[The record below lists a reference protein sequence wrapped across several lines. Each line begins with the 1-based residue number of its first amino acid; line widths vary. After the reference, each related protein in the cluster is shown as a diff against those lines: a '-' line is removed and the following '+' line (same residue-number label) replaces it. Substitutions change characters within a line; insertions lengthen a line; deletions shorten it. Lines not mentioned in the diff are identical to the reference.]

1 MNEIIVRYFF
11 CETDEYKCKDENGI
25 DKTSKYETLSS
36 LVQKCLKE
44 LENEL
49 GYAFKFYLQPAKG
62 LSRTS
67 ESSAYQLLKAA
78 FNNEIVIV
86 DGSLEQNKYK
96 GKNIQDFGSNYECLT
111 PAVMSMDNV
120 LILSRTQIPLN
131 FTPMRTNVKKLGVME
146 DKFNPANT
154 DKRGYQL
161 EYTNQQ
167 IIDWLKVEITNM
179 ANSGRLK
186 RNPELKL
193 DIANISNTEELLSK
207 QNEILCENIDFMKS
221 FNASSK
227 KKCFISYRGCY
238 YGRKKYNDKYD
249 IEKVKTEI
257 ENYHNGNAEITVLAE
272 GCLSNELMPEV
283 RRWAFVCYID
293 RIIRECD
300 EFWIFETKHKEKN
313 GEIKEVGYWDSWWC
327 MGEIL
332 TLLRLKNDILTNNKI
347 KVMIFDPDAEES
359 NKIREADISQW
370 HTITPEENKE
380 LARYYANSDFL
391 EAGYE
396 SVKKMRQMR
405 QWPRFLR
412 KLKFSI
418 MKKLVYSQY
427 ANAVGDENFMD
438 EYTFEDF
445 ENSIFS
451 HVYDKSFMENRILSC
466 GRCMNTNSSEAIV
479 CDDNFIWNFLN
490 INGEYTRKKNGIEQQ
505 ACSIIISQKE
515 FDYIVRDVKRV
526 NNNLIKAGG
535 AVMCNQNH
543 LSVIHRTSDYFYI
556 WWVPR
561 MGKRIGPNKSIIEIV
576 PLYSS
581 TAIG

>member
-1 MNEIIVRYFF
+1 MNEIIIRYFY
-11 CETDEYKCKDENGI
+11 CETKEGKI
-25 DKTSKYETLSS
+25 LSS
-36 LVQKCLKE
+36 MVSKCLKE

-49 GYAFKFYLQPAKG
+49 SYTFAFHLQLAKG

-67 ESSAYQLLKAA
+67 ESSAYLLLKAA

-86 DGSLEQNKYK
+86 DGSLEQNEYTEE
-96 GKNIQDFGSNYECLT
+96 NIHDFGSNYECLT

-146 DKFNPANT
+146 DKFNPANSG
-154 DKRGYQL
+154 KRGYQL

-207 QNEILCENIDFMKS
+207 QNEILGENIDFMKF
-221 FNASSK
+221 FNASSE

-238 YGRKKYNDKYD
+238 YNRKKYNGKYD
-249 IEKVKTEI
+249 IEEVKKEI
-257 ENYHNGNAEITVLAE
+257 ENYHNGNAEITVLSE

-327 MGEIL
+327 LGEIL
-332 TLLRLKNDILTNNKI
+332 TLLRLKNDILQSGKI

-396 SVKKMRQMR
+396 AVKKMRQMR
-405 QWPRFLR
+405 KWPRFLR

-418 MKKLVYSQY
+418 MKRLIYSQY
-427 ANAVGDENFMD
+427 ANAVGDDNFMD

-466 GRCMNTNSSEAIV
+466 GRCIKTGASEAVV
-479 CDDNFIWNFLN
+479 CDEKFIWKFLN
-490 INGEYTRKKNGIEQQ
+490 INGEYTGKSLDMGSQVG
-505 ACSIIISQKE
+505 SIIITPKE
-515 FDYIVRDVKRV
+515 FNYIVKDEKRLK
-526 NNNLIKAGG
+526 NNLVKAGG
-535 AVMCNQNH
+535 AVKCNKNH
-543 LSVIHRTSDYFYI
+543 LSVIHSTNDCFYV
-556 WWVPR
+556 WWTPR
-561 MGKRIGPNKSIIEIV
+561 MGKRTGPNNSIIEIV
-576 PLYSS
+576 PIYSS
-581 TAIG
+581 TEIY

>member
-1 MNEIIVRYFF
+1 MNEIIIRYFY
-11 CETDEYKCKDENGI
+11 CETKEGKI
-25 DKTSKYETLSS
+25 LSS
-36 LVQKCLKE
+36 MVSKCLKD
-44 LENEL
+44 LEGDLANT
-49 GYAFKFYLQPAKG
+49 FTIHSQPAKG

-86 DGSLEQNKYK
+86 DGSLEQNEYPDE
-96 GKNIQDFGSNYECLT
+96 NIHNFGSNYECLT
-111 PAVMSMDNV
+111 PAVMSMDNI

-146 DKFNPANT
+146 DKFNPANSG
-154 DKRGYQL
+154 KRGYQL

-207 QNEILCENIDFMKS
+207 QNEILGENIDFMKF

-238 YGRKKYNDKYD
+238 YNRKKYNGKYD
-249 IEKVKTEI
+249 IEEVKKEI
-257 ENYHNGNAEITVLAE
+257 ENYHNGNAEIIVLAE

-327 MGEIL
+327 LGEIL
-332 TLLRLKNDILTNNKI
+332 TLLRLKNDILQSGKI

-405 QWPRFLR
+405 KWPRFLR
-412 KLKFSI
+412 KLKFSV

-427 ANAVGDENFMD
+427 ANAIGDDNFMD
-438 EYTFEDF
+438 EYVFEDF
-445 ENSIFS
+445 ESSIFS

-466 GRCMNTNSSEAIV
+466 GRCIITGASEAVV
-479 CDDNFIWNFLN
+479 CDEKFIWKFLN
-490 INGEYTRKKNGIEQQ
+490 INGEYTGESMDMGSQVG
-505 ACSIIISQKE
+505 SIIITPKE
-515 FDYIVRDVKRV
+515 FNYIVRDEKRLR
-526 NNNLIKAGG
+526 NNLVKAGG
-535 AVMCNQNH
+535 AVRCNKNH
-543 LSVIHRTSDYFYI
+543 LSVIHRTKDCFYI
-556 WWVPR
+556 WWTPR
-561 MGKRIGPNKSIIEIV
+561 MGKRTGPNNSVIEIV
-576 PLYSS
+576 PVYSS
-581 TAIG
+581 TEIY

>member
-1 MNEIIVRYFF
+1 MNEIIIRYFY
-11 CETDEYKCKDENGI
+11 CETKEGEI
-25 DKTSKYETLSS
+25 LSS
-36 LVQKCLKE
+36 MVSKCLKD
-44 LENEL
+44 LEGDLANT
-49 GYAFKFYLQPAKG
+49 FTIHSQPAKG

-86 DGSLEQNKYK
+86 DGSLEQNEYTDE
-96 GKNIQDFGSNYECLT
+96 NIHNFGSNYECLT
-111 PAVMSMDNV
+111 PAVMSMDNI

-146 DKFNPANT
+146 DKFNPANSG
-154 DKRGYQL
+154 KRGYQL

-207 QNEILCENIDFMKS
+207 QNEILGENIDFMKF

-238 YGRKKYNDKYD
+238 YNRKKYNGKYD
-249 IEKVKTEI
+249 IEEVKKQI

-300 EFWIFETKHKEKN
+300 EFWIFETKHKEKD

-327 MGEIL
+327 LGEIL
-332 TLLRLKNDILTNNKI
+332 TLLRLKNDILQSGKI

-405 QWPRFLR
+405 KWPRFLR
-412 KLKFSI
+412 KLKFSV

-427 ANAVGDENFMD
+427 ANAIGDDNFMD
-438 EYTFEDF
+438 EYVFEDF
-445 ENSIFS
+445 ESSIFS

-466 GRCMNTNSSEAIV
+466 GRCIMTGASESVV
-479 CDDNFIWNFLN
+479 CGEKFIWKFLN
-490 INGEYTRKKNGIEQQ
+490 INGEYTGESMDMGSQ
-505 ACSIIISQKE
+505 AGSIIITPKE
-515 FDYIVRDVKRV
+515 FNYIIRDEKRLK
-526 NNNLIKAGG
+526 NNLIKAGG
-535 AVMCNQNH
+535 AVRCNKNH
-543 LSVIHRTSDYFYI
+543 LSVIHRTKDCFYI
-556 WWVPR
+556 WWTPR
-561 MGKRIGPNKSIIEIV
+561 MGKRTGPNNSVIEIV
-576 PLYSS
+576 PVYSS
-581 TAIG
+581 TEIY

>member
-1 MNEIIVRYFF
+1 MNEIIIRYFY
-11 CETDEYKCKDENGI
+11 CETKEGEI
-25 DKTSKYETLSS
+25 LSS
-36 LVQKCLKE
+36 MVSKCLKD
-44 LENEL
+44 LEGDLANT
-49 GYAFKFYLQPAKG
+49 FTIHSQPAKG

-86 DGSLEQNKYK
+86 DGSLEQNEYTDE
-96 GKNIQDFGSNYECLT
+96 NIHNFGSNYECLT
-111 PAVMSMDNV
+111 PAVMSMDNI

-146 DKFNPANT
+146 DKFNPANSG
-154 DKRGYQL
+154 KKGYQL

-167 IIDWLKVEITNM
+167 IVDWLKVEITNM

-207 QNEILCENIDFMKS
+207 QNEILGENIDFMKF

-238 YGRKKYNDKYD
+238 YNRKKYNGKYD
-249 IEKVKTEI
+249 IEEVKKEI

-327 MGEIL
+327 LGEIL
-332 TLLRLKNDILTNNKI
+332 TLLRLKNDILQSGKI
-347 KVMIFDPDAEES
+347 KVMIFDPDADEFS
-359 NKIREADISQW
+359 KIREADISQW

-405 QWPRFLR
+405 KWPRFLR

-418 MKKLVYSQY
+418 MKRLVYSQY
-427 ANAVGDENFMD
+427 ANAIGDDNFMD

-466 GRCMNTNSSEAIV
+466 GRCIKTGASEAVV
-479 CDDNFIWNFLN
+479 CDEKFIWKFLN
-490 INGEYTRKKNGIEQQ
+490 INGKYTGKSMDMRSQVG
-505 ACSIIISQKE
+505 SIIISPKE
-515 FDYIVRDVKRV
+515 FNYIVKDEKKLK
-526 NNNLIKAGG
+526 NNLVKAGG
-535 AVMCNQNH
+535 AVKCNKNH
-543 LSVIHRTSDYFYI
+543 LSVIHSTNDCFYV
-556 WWVPR
+556 WWTPR
-561 MGKRIGPNKSIIEIV
+561 MGKRTGPNNSIIEIV
-576 PLYSS
+576 PIYSS
-581 TAIG
+581 TEIY

>member
-1 MNEIIVRYFF
+1 MNEIIIRYFY
-11 CETDEYKCKDENGI
+11 CETKEGKI
-25 DKTSKYETLSS
+25 LSS
-36 LVQKCLKE
+36 MVSKCLKE

-49 GYAFKFYLQPAKG
+49 SYTFAFHSQPAKG

-67 ESSAYQLLKAA
+67 ESSAYQLLKVA

-86 DGSLEQNKYK
+86 DGSLEQNEYTDE
-96 GKNIQDFGSNYECLT
+96 NIHNFGSNYECLT
-111 PAVMSMDNV
+111 PAVMSMDNI

-146 DKFNPANT
+146 DKFNPANSG
-154 DKRGYQL
+154 KRGYQL

-186 RNPELKL
+186 RNIELKL

-207 QNEILCENIDFMKS
+207 QNEILGENIDFMKF

-238 YGRKKYNDKYD
+238 YNRKKYNGKYD
-249 IEKVKTEI
+249 IEEVKKEI

-300 EFWIFETKHKEKN
+300 EFWIFETKHKEKD

-327 MGEIL
+327 LGEIL
-332 TLLRLKNDILTNNKI
+332 TLLRLKNDILQSGKI

-370 HTITPEENKE
+370 HTITPKENKE

-405 QWPRFLR
+405 KWPRFLR
-412 KLKFSI
+412 KLKFSV

-427 ANAVGDENFMD
+427 ANAIGDDNFMD

-466 GRCMNTNSSEAIV
+466 GRCIITGASEAVV
-479 CDDNFIWNFLN
+479 CDEKFIWKFLN
-490 INGEYTRKKNGIEQQ
+490 INGEYTGESMDMGSQVG
-505 ACSIIISQKE
+505 SIIITPKE
-515 FDYIVRDVKRV
+515 FNYIVRDEKRLK
-526 NNNLIKAGG
+526 NNLVKAGG
-535 AVMCNQNH
+535 AVKCNKNH
-543 LSVIHRTSDYFYI
+543 LSVIHSTNDCFYV
-556 WWVPR
+556 WWTPR
-561 MGKRIGPNKSIIEIV
+561 MGKRTGPNNSIIEIV
-576 PLYSS
+576 PIYSS
-581 TAIG
+581 TEIY

>member
-1 MNEIIVRYFF
+1 MNEIIIRYFY
-11 CETDEYKCKDENGI
+11 CETKEGEI
-25 DKTSKYETLSS
+25 LSS
-36 LVQKCLKE
+36 MVSKCLKD
-44 LENEL
+44 LEGDLANIFTI
-49 GYAFKFYLQPAKG
+49 YSQPAKG

-86 DGSLEQNKYK
+86 DGSLEQNEYTDE
-96 GKNIQDFGSNYECLT
+96 NIHNFGSNYECLT
-111 PAVMSMDNV
+111 PAVMSMDNI

-146 DKFNPANT
+146 DKFNPANSG
-154 DKRGYQL
+154 KRGYQL

-179 ANSGRLK
+179 ANSDRLK

-193 DIANISNTEELLSK
+193 DVANISNAEELLSK
-207 QNEILCENIDFMKS
+207 QNEILSENIDFMKF

-238 YGRKKYNDKYD
+238 YNRKKYNGKYD
-249 IEKVKTEI
+249 IEEVKKEI

-293 RIIRECD
+293 RIIRECE

-327 MGEIL
+327 LGEIL
-332 TLLRLKNDILTNNKI
+332 TLLRLKNDILQSGKI

-405 QWPRFLR
+405 KWPRFLR
-412 KLKFSI
+412 KLEFSI
-418 MKKLVYSQY
+418 MKRLVYSQY
-427 ANAVGDENFMD
+427 ANAVGDHNFMD

-466 GRCMNTNSSEAIV
+466 GRCIKTGASEAVV
-479 CDDNFIWNFLN
+479 CDEKFIWKFLN
-490 INGEYTRKKNGIEQQ
+490 INGKYTGKSMDMGSQVG
-505 ACSIIISQKE
+505 SIIITPKE
-515 FDYIVRDVKRV
+515 FNYIVKDEKKLK
-526 NNNLIKAGG
+526 NNLVKVGG
-535 AVMCNQNH
+535 AVRCNKNH
-543 LSVIHRTSDYFYI
+543 LSVIHRTKDCFYI
-556 WWVPR
+556 WWTPR
-561 MGKRIGPNKSIIEIV
+561 MAKRTGPNNSVIEIV
-576 PLYSS
+576 PVYSS
-581 TAIG
+581 TEVY

>member
-1 MNEIIVRYFF
+1 MNEIIIRYFY
-11 CETDEYKCKDENGI
+11 CETKEGEI
-25 DKTSKYETLSS
+25 LSS
-36 LVQKCLKE
+36 MVSKCLKD
-44 LENEL
+44 LEGDLANT
-49 GYAFKFYLQPAKG
+49 FTIHSQPAKG
-62 LSRTS
+62 LSNTY

-86 DGSLEQNKYK
+86 DGSLEQNEYPDE
-96 GKNIQDFGSNYECLT
+96 NIHNFGSNYECLT
-111 PAVMSMDNV
+111 PAVMSMDNI

-146 DKFNPANT
+146 DKFNPANSG
-154 DKRGYQL
+154 KRGYQL

-167 IIDWLKVEITNM
+167 IVDWLKVEITNM

-207 QNEILCENIDFMKS
+207 QNEILGENIDFMKF

-238 YGRKKYNDKYD
+238 YSRKKYNGKYD
-249 IEKVKTEI
+249 IEEVKKEI

-327 MGEIL
+327 LGEIL
-332 TLLRLKNDILTNNKI
+332 TLLRLKNDILQSGKI

-405 QWPRFLR
+405 KWPRFLR
-412 KLKFSI
+412 KLKFSV

-427 ANAVGDENFMD
+427 ANAIGDDNFMD
-438 EYTFEDF
+438 EYVFEDF

-466 GRCMNTNSSEAIV
+466 GRCIKTGASEAVV
-479 CDDNFIWNFLN
+479 CDEKFIWKFLN
-490 INGEYTRKKNGIEQQ
+490 INGEYTGKSMDMESQVG
-505 ACSIIISQKE
+505 SIIITPKE
-515 FDYIVRDVKRV
+515 FNYIVRDEKRLK
-526 NNNLIKAGG
+526 NNLVKAGG
-535 AVMCNQNH
+535 AVRCNKNH
-543 LSVIHRTSDYFYI
+543 LSVIHCTKDCFYI
-556 WWVPR
+556 WWTPR
-561 MGKRIGPNKSIIEIV
+561 MGKRTGPNNSVIEIV
-576 PLYSS
+576 PVYSS
-581 TAIG
+581 TEIY

>member
-1 MNEIIVRYFF
+1 MNEIIIRYFY
-11 CETDEYKCKDENGI
+11 CETEEGEI
-25 DKTSKYETLSS
+25 LSS
-36 LVQKCLKE
+36 MVSNCLKD
-44 LENEL
+44 LEGDLANTFTIL
-49 GYAFKFYLQPAKG
+49 SQPAKG

-86 DGSLEQNKYK
+86 DGSLEQNEYTAE
-96 GKNIQDFGSNYECLT
+96 NIHNLGSNYECLT
-111 PAVMSMDNV
+111 PAVMSMDNI

-146 DKFNPANT
+146 DKFNPANSG
-154 DKRGYQL
+154 KRGYQL

-167 IIDWLKVEITNM
+167 IVDWLKIEITNM
-179 ANSGRLK
+179 ANSGRLI
-186 RNPELKL
+186 RDPELKL

-207 QNEILCENIDFMKS
+207 QKEILVENIDFMKF

-238 YGRKKYNDKYD
+238 YNRKKYNGKYD
-249 IEKVKTEI
+249 IDEVKKEI

-327 MGEIL
+327 LGEIL
-332 TLLRLKNDILTNNKI
+332 TLLRLKNDILQSGKI

-405 QWPRFLR
+405 KWPRFLR

-418 MKKLVYSQY
+418 MKRLVYSQY
-427 ANAVGDENFMD
+427 ANAVGDDNFMD

-466 GRCMNTNSSEAIV
+466 GRCIKTGASEAVV
-479 CDDNFIWNFLN
+479 CDEKFIWKFLN
-490 INGEYTRKKNGIEQQ
+490 INGEYTGRRMDMGSQVG
-505 ACSIIISQKE
+505 SIIITSKE
-515 FDYIVRDVKRV
+515 FNYIVRDEKRLNHNLVK
-526 NNNLIKAGG
+526 AEG
-535 AVMCNQNH
+535 AVRCNKNH
-543 LSVIHRTSDYFYI
+543 LSVIHRTKDFFYI
-556 WWVPR
+556 WWTPR
-561 MGKRIGPNKSIIEIV
+561 MGKRTGPNNSVIEIV
-576 PLYSS
+576 PVYSS
-581 TAIG
+581 TEIY

>member
-1 MNEIIVRYFF
+1 MNEIIIRYFY
-11 CETDEYKCKDENGI
+11 CETKEGEI
-25 DKTSKYETLSS
+25 LSS
-36 LVQKCLKE
+36 MVSKCLKD
-44 LENEL
+44 LEGDLANT
-49 GYAFKFYLQPAKG
+49 FTIHSQPAKG
-62 LSRTS
+62 LSNTY

-86 DGSLEQNKYK
+86 DGSLEQNEYTDE
-96 GKNIQDFGSNYECLT
+96 NIHNFGSNYECLT
-111 PAVMSMDNV
+111 PAAMSMDNI

-146 DKFNPANT
+146 DKFNPANSG
-154 DKRGYQL
+154 KRGYQL

-167 IIDWLKVEITNM
+167 IVDWLKVEITNM

-207 QNEILCENIDFMKS
+207 QNEILGENIDFMKF

-238 YGRKKYNDKYD
+238 YGRKKYNGKYD
-249 IEKVKTEI
+249 IEEVKKEI

-327 MGEIL
+327 LGEIL
-332 TLLRLKNDILTNNKI
+332 TLLRLKNDILQSGKI

-405 QWPRFLR
+405 KWPRFLR
-412 KLKFSI
+412 KLKFSV

-427 ANAVGDENFMD
+427 ANAIGDDNFMD
-438 EYTFEDF
+438 EYVFEDF

-466 GRCMNTNSSEAIV
+466 GRCIKTGASEAVV
-479 CDDNFIWNFLN
+479 CDEKFIWKFLN
-490 INGEYTRKKNGIEQQ
+490 INGEYTGKSMDMESQVG
-505 ACSIIISQKE
+505 SIIITPKE
-515 FDYIVRDVKRV
+515 FNYIVRDEKRLK
-526 NNNLIKAGG
+526 NNLVKAGG
-535 AVMCNQNH
+535 AVRCNKNH
-543 LSVIHRTSDYFYI
+543 LSVIHRTKDCFYI
-556 WWVPR
+556 WWTPR
-561 MGKRIGPNKSIIEIV
+561 MGKRTGPNNSVIEIV
-576 PLYSS
+576 PVYSS
-581 TAIG
+581 TEIY

>member
-1 MNEIIVRYFF
+1 MNEIIIRYFY
-11 CETDEYKCKDENGI
+11 CETKEGEI
-25 DKTSKYETLSS
+25 LSS
-36 LVQKCLKE
+36 MVSKCLKD
-44 LENEL
+44 LEGDLANTFTI
-49 GYAFKFYLQPAKG
+49 YSQPAKG

-86 DGSLEQNKYK
+86 DGSLEQNEYTDE
-96 GKNIQDFGSNYECLT
+96 NIHNFGSNYECLT
-111 PAVMSMDNV
+111 PAVMSMDNI

-146 DKFNPANT
+146 DKFNPANSG
-154 DKRGYQL
+154 KRGYQL

-167 IIDWLKVEITNM
+167 IVDWLKVEITNM
-179 ANSGRLK
+179 TNSGRLK

-207 QNEILCENIDFMKS
+207 QNEILGENIDFMKF

-238 YGRKKYNDKYD
+238 YSRKKYNGKYD
-249 IEKVKTEI
+249 IEEVKKEI

-300 EFWIFETKHKEKN
+300 EFWIFETKHQEKD

-327 MGEIL
+327 LGEIL
-332 TLLRLKNDILTNNKI
+332 TLLRLKNDILQSGKI
-347 KVMIFDPDAEES
+347 KVMIFDPDADEFS
-359 NKIREADISQW
+359 KIREADISQW
-370 HTITPEENKE
+370 HTITPEENEE

-396 SVKKMRQMR
+396 SLKKMRQMR
-405 QWPRFLR
+405 KWPRFLR

-418 MKKLVYSQY
+418 MKRLVYSQY
-427 ANAVGDENFMD
+427 ANAVGDDNFMD

-466 GRCMNTNSSEAIV
+466 ERCIKTGASEAVV
-479 CDDNFIWNFLN
+479 CDEKFIWKFLN
-490 INGEYTRKKNGIEQQ
+490 INGEYTGKSMDMGSQVG
-505 ACSIIISQKE
+505 SIIITPKE
-515 FDYIVRDVKRV
+515 FDYIVRDEKKV
-526 NNNLIKAGG
+526 NDNLTKAGG
-535 AVMCNQNH
+535 TIRCNKNH
-543 LSVIHRTSDYFYI
+543 LSVIHRTKDFFYI
-556 WWVPR
+556 WWTPR
-561 MGKRIGPNKSIIEIV
+561 MGKRTGPNNSVIEFV
-576 PLYSS
+576 PIYSS
-581 TAIG
+581 TEIY

>member
-1 MNEIIVRYFF
+1 MNEIIIRYFY
-11 CETDEYKCKDENGI
+11 CETKEGEI
-25 DKTSKYETLSS
+25 LSS
-36 LVQKCLKE
+36 MVSKCLKD
-44 LENEL
+44 LEGDLANTFTI
-49 GYAFKFYLQPAKG
+49 YSQPAKG

-86 DGSLEQNKYK
+86 DGSLEQNEYTDE
-96 GKNIQDFGSNYECLT
+96 NIHNFGSNYECLT
-111 PAVMSMDNV
+111 PAVMSMDNI

-146 DKFNPANT
+146 DKFNPANSG
-154 DKRGYQL
+154 KRGYQL

-167 IIDWLKVEITNM
+167 IVDWLKVEITNM

-207 QNEILCENIDFMKS
+207 QNEILGENIDFMKF

-238 YGRKKYNDKYD
+238 YGRKKYNGKYD
-249 IEKVKTEI
+249 IEEVKKEI

-300 EFWIFETKHKEKN
+300 EFWIFETKHQEKD

-327 MGEIL
+327 LGEIL
-332 TLLRLKNDILTNNKI
+332 TLLRLKNDILQSGKI
-347 KVMIFDPDAEES
+347 KVMIFDPDADEFS
-359 NKIREADISQW
+359 KIREADISQW

-405 QWPRFLR
+405 KWPRFLR

-418 MKKLVYSQY
+418 MKRLVYSQY
-427 ANAVGDENFMD
+427 ANAVGDDNFMD

-466 GRCMNTNSSEAIV
+466 GRCIKTGASEAVV
-479 CDDNFIWNFLN
+479 CDEKFIWKFLN
-490 INGEYTRKKNGIEQQ
+490 INGKYTGKSMDMGAQVG
-505 ACSIIISQKE
+505 SIIITPKE
-515 FDYIVRDVKRV
+515 FNYIVKDEKRL
-526 NNNLIKAGG
+526 NNNLVKAGG
-535 AVMCNQNH
+535 AVKCNKNH
-543 LSVIHRTSDYFYI
+543 LSVIHSTTDCFYV
-556 WWVPR
+556 WWTPR
-561 MGKRIGPNKSIIEIV
+561 MGKRTGPNNSIIEIV
-576 PLYSS
+576 PIYSS
-581 TAIG
+581 TEIY

>member
-1 MNEIIVRYFF
+1 MNEIIIRYFY
-11 CETDEYKCKDENGI
+11 CETKEGEI
-25 DKTSKYETLSS
+25 LSS
-36 LVQKCLKE
+36 MVSKCLKD
-44 LENEL
+44 LEGDLVNTFTI
-49 GYAFKFYLQPAKG
+49 YSQPAKG
-62 LSRTS
+62 LSNTY

-86 DGSLEQNKYK
+86 DGSLEQNEYPDE
-96 GKNIQDFGSNYECLT
+96 NIHNFGSNYECLT
-111 PAVMSMDNV
+111 PAVMSMDNI

-131 FTPMRTNVKKLGVME
+131 FTPMRTNVKKLGVMG
-146 DKFNPANT
+146 DKFNPANSG
-154 DKRGYQL
+154 KRGYQL

-193 DIANISNTEELLSK
+193 DVANISNTEELLSK
-207 QNEILCENIDFMKS
+207 QNEILGENIDFMKC

-238 YGRKKYNDKYD
+238 YNRKKYNGKYD
-249 IEKVKTEI
+249 IEEVKKEI

-327 MGEIL
+327 LGEIL
-332 TLLRLKNDILTNNKI
+332 TLLRLKNDILQSGKI

-412 KLKFSI
+412 KLKFSV

-427 ANAVGDENFMD
+427 ANAIGDDNFMD
-438 EYTFEDF
+438 EYVFEDF
-445 ENSIFS
+445 ESSIFS

-466 GRCMNTNSSEAIV
+466 GRCIMTGASEAVV
-479 CDDNFIWNFLN
+479 CDEKFIWKFLN
-490 INGEYTRKKNGIEQQ
+490 INGEYTGKSMDMESQVG
-505 ACSIIISQKE
+505 SIIITPKE
-515 FDYIVRDVKRV
+515 FNYIVRDEKRLK
-526 NNNLIKAGG
+526 NNLVKAGG
-535 AVMCNQNH
+535 AVRCNKNH
-543 LSVIHRTSDYFYI
+543 LSVIHRTKDCFYI
-556 WWVPR
+556 WWTPR
-561 MGKRIGPNKSIIEIV
+561 MGKRTGPNNSVIEIV
-576 PLYSS
+576 PVYSS
-581 TAIG
+581 TEIY

>member
-1 MNEIIVRYFF
+1 MNEIIIRYFY
-11 CETDEYKCKDENGI
+11 CETEEGEI
-25 DKTSKYETLSS
+25 LSS
-36 LVQKCLKE
+36 MVSKCLKD
-44 LENEL
+44 LEGDLANTFTIL
-49 GYAFKFYLQPAKG
+49 SQPAKG

-86 DGSLEQNKYK
+86 DGSLEQNEYTAE
-96 GKNIQDFGSNYECLT
+96 NIHNFGSNYECLT
-111 PAVMSMDNV
+111 PAVMSMDNI

-146 DKFNPANT
+146 DKFNPANSG
-154 DKRGYQL
+154 KRGYRL

-167 IIDWLKVEITNM
+167 IVDWLKVEITNM
-179 ANSGRLK
+179 SNSGRLK

-207 QNEILCENIDFMKS
+207 QNEILGENIDFMKF

-238 YGRKKYNDKYD
+238 YNRKKYNGKYD
-249 IEKVKTEI
+249 IEEVKKEI

-327 MGEIL
+327 LGEIL
-332 TLLRLKNDILTNNKI
+332 TLLRLKNDILQSGKI
-347 KVMIFDPDAEES
+347 KVMIFDPDADKF
-359 NKIREADISQW
+359 NKIREVDISKW

-405 QWPRFLR
+405 KWPRFLR

-427 ANAVGDENFMD
+427 ANAAGDDNFMD

-466 GRCMNTNSSEAIV
+466 GRCVNTENSEAIV
-479 CDDNFIWNFLN
+479 CDENFIWNFLN
-490 INGEYTRKKNGIEQQ
+490 INGEYTGNKSGIDQQ
-505 ACSIIISQKE
+505 TGSIIITPKE
-515 FDYIVRDVKRV
+515 FKYIVSDVKRV
-526 NNNLIKAGG
+526 NDNVVKAGG
-535 AVMCNQNH
+535 AVKCNKNH
-543 LSVIHRTSDYFYI
+543 LSVIHNTNDCFYI
-556 WWVPR
+556 WWTPR
-561 MGKRIGPNKSIIEIV
+561 MGKRTGSNNYIIEIV
-576 PLYSS
+576 PIYSS
-581 TAIG
+581 TEIY

>member
-1 MNEIIVRYFF
+1 MNEIIIRYFY
-11 CETDEYKCKDENGI
+11 CETKEGEI
-25 DKTSKYETLSS
+25 LSS
-36 LVQKCLKE
+36 MVSKCLKD
-44 LENEL
+44 LEGDLANTFTIL
-49 GYAFKFYLQPAKG
+49 SQPAKG

-86 DGSLEQNKYK
+86 DGSLEQSEYTAE
-96 GKNIQDFGSNYECLT
+96 NIHNFGSNYECLT
-111 PAVMSMDNV
+111 PAAMSMDNI

-146 DKFNPANT
+146 DKFNPANSG
-154 DKRGYQL
+154 KRGYQL

-167 IIDWLKVEITNM
+167 IVDWLKVEITNM
-179 ANSGRLK
+179 TNSGRLK

-207 QNEILCENIDFMKS
+207 QNEILGENIDFMKF

-238 YGRKKYNDKYD
+238 YGRKKYNGKYD
-249 IEKVKTEI
+249 IKEVKKEI

-327 MGEIL
+327 LGEIL
-332 TLLRLKNDILTNNKI
+332 TLLRLKNDILKSGKI
-347 KVMIFDPDAEES
+347 KVMIFDPDADEF
-359 NKIREADISQW
+359 NKIREVDISQW

-405 QWPRFLR
+405 KWPRFLR

-427 ANAVGDENFMD
+427 ANAVGDDNFMD

-466 GRCMNTNSSEAIV
+466 GRCIKTGASEAVV
-479 CDDNFIWNFLN
+479 CDEKFIWKFLN
-490 INGEYTRKKNGIEQQ
+490 INGEYTGKSMDMGSQVG
-505 ACSIIISQKE
+505 SIIITPKE
-515 FDYIVRDVKRV
+515 FNYIVKDEKRLK
-526 NNNLIKAGG
+526 NNLVKAGG
-535 AVMCNQNH
+535 AVKCNKNH
-543 LSVIHRTSDYFYI
+543 LSVIHSTNDCFYV
-556 WWVPR
+556 WWTPR
-561 MGKRIGPNKSIIEIV
+561 MGKRTGSNNSIIEIV
-576 PLYSS
+576 PIYSS
-581 TAIG
+581 TEIY

>member
-1 MNEIIVRYFF
+1 MNEIIIRYFY
-11 CETDEYKCKDENGI
+11 CETKEGKI
-25 DKTSKYETLSS
+25 LSS
-36 LVQKCLKE
+36 MVSKCLKE

-49 GYAFKFYLQPAKG
+49 SYTFAFHLQPAKG

-86 DGSLEQNKYK
+86 DGSLEQDEYPDE
-96 GKNIQDFGSNYECLT
+96 NIHNFGSNYECLT
-111 PAVMSMDNV
+111 PAVMSMDSI

-146 DKFNPANT
+146 DKFNPANSG
-154 DKRGYQL
+154 KRGYQL

-193 DIANISNTEELLSK
+193 DVANISNTEELLSK
-207 QNEILCENIDFMKS
+207 QNEILGENIDFMKF

-238 YGRKKYNDKYD
+238 YNRKKYNGKYD
-249 IEKVKTEI
+249 IEEVKKEI

-327 MGEIL
+327 LGEIL
-332 TLLRLKNDILTNNKI
+332 TLLRLKNDILQSGKI

-405 QWPRFLR
+405 KWPRFLR
-412 KLKFSI
+412 KLKFSV

-427 ANAVGDENFMD
+427 ANAIGDDNFMD
-438 EYTFEDF
+438 EYVFEDF
-445 ENSIFS
+445 ESSIFS

-466 GRCMNTNSSEAIV
+466 GRCIMTGASESVV
-479 CDDNFIWNFLN
+479 CDEKFIWKFLN
-490 INGEYTRKKNGIEQQ
+490 INGEYTGKSIDMGSQVG
-505 ACSIIISQKE
+505 SIIITPKE
-515 FDYIVRDVKRV
+515 FNYIVRDEKRLK
-526 NNNLIKAGG
+526 NNLVKAGG
-535 AVMCNQNH
+535 AVRCNKNH
-543 LSVIHRTSDYFYI
+543 LSVIHRTKDCFYI
-556 WWVPR
+556 WWTPR
-561 MGKRIGPNKSIIEIV
+561 MGKRTGPNNSVIEIV
-576 PLYSS
+576 PVYSS
-581 TAIG
+581 TEIY

>member
-1 MNEIIVRYFF
+1 MNEIIIRYFY
-11 CETDEYKCKDENGI
+11 CETEEGEI
-25 DKTSKYETLSS
+25 LSS
-36 LVQKCLKE
+36 MVSKCLKD
-44 LENEL
+44 LEGDLANTFTIL
-49 GYAFKFYLQPAKG
+49 SQPAKG

-86 DGSLEQNKYK
+86 DGSLEQNEYTAE
-96 GKNIQDFGSNYECLT
+96 NIHNFGSNYECLT
-111 PAVMSMDNV
+111 PAVMSMDNI

-146 DKFNPANT
+146 DKFNPANSG
-154 DKRGYQL
+154 KRGYQL

-167 IIDWLKVEITNM
+167 IVDWLKVEITNM
-179 ANSGRLK
+179 SNSGRLK

-207 QNEILCENIDFMKS
+207 QNEILGENIDFMKF

-238 YGRKKYNDKYD
+238 YNRKKYNGKYD
-249 IEKVKTEI
+249 IEEVKKEI

-327 MGEIL
+327 LGEIL
-332 TLLRLKNDILTNNKI
+332 TLLRLKNDILQSGKI
-347 KVMIFDPDAEES
+347 KVMIFDPDADEFS
-359 NKIREADISQW
+359 QIREADISQW

-405 QWPRFLR
+405 KWPRFLR

-427 ANAVGDENFMD
+427 ANAAGDDNFMD

-466 GRCMNTNSSEAIV
+466 GRCVNTENSEAIV
-479 CDDNFIWNFLN
+479 CDENFIWNFLN
-490 INGEYTRKKNGIEQQ
+490 INGEYTGNKSGIDQQ
-505 ACSIIISQKE
+505 TGSIIITPKE
-515 FDYIVRDVKRV
+515 FKYIVSDVKRV
-526 NNNLIKAGG
+526 NDNVVKAGG
-535 AVMCNQNH
+535 AVKCNKNH
-543 LSVIHRTSDYFYI
+543 LSVIHNTNDRFYI
-556 WWVPR
+556 WWTPR
-561 MGKRIGPNKSIIEIV
+561 MGKRTGPNNSIIEIV
-576 PLYSS
+576 PIYSS
-581 TAIG
+581 TEIY

>member
-1 MNEIIVRYFF
+1 MNEIIIRYFY
-11 CETDEYKCKDENGI
+11 CETKEGEI
-25 DKTSKYETLSS
+25 LSS
-36 LVQKCLKE
+36 MVSKCLKD
-44 LENEL
+44 LEGDLANT
-49 GYAFKFYLQPAKG
+49 FTIHSQPAKG

-67 ESSAYQLLKAA
+67 ESSAYQLLRAA

-86 DGSLEQNKYK
+86 DGSLEQNEYTDE
-96 GKNIQDFGSNYECLT
+96 NIHNFGSNYECLT
-111 PAVMSMDNV
+111 PAVMSMDNI

-146 DKFNPANT
+146 DKFNPANSG
-154 DKRGYQL
+154 KRGYQL

-167 IIDWLKVEITNM
+167 IVDWLKVEITNM

-207 QNEILCENIDFMKS
+207 QNEILGENIDFMKF

-238 YGRKKYNDKYD
+238 YNRKKYNGKYD
-249 IEKVKTEI
+249 IDEVKKEV

-327 MGEIL
+327 LGEIL
-332 TLLRLKNDILTNNKI
+332 TLLRLKNDILQSSKI

-396 SVKKMRQMR
+396 SVKEMRQMR
-405 QWPRFLR
+405 KWPRFLR

-418 MKKLVYSQY
+418 MKRLVYSQY
-427 ANAVGDENFMD
+427 ANAVGDDNFMD

-466 GRCMNTNSSEAIV
+466 GRCINTGTSEAVV
-479 CDDNFIWNFLN
+479 CDEKFIWKFLN
-490 INGEYTRKKNGIEQQ
+490 INGEYTGRRMDMGSQVG
-505 ACSIIISQKE
+505 SIIITPKE
-515 FDYIVRDVKRV
+515 FNYIVRDEKRL
-526 NNNLIKAGG
+526 NHNLIKAGG
-535 AVMCNQNH
+535 ALRCNKNH
-543 LSVIHRTSDYFYI
+543 LSVIHRTKDFFYI
-556 WWVPR
+556 WWTPR
-561 MGKRIGPNKSIIEIV
+561 MGKRTGPNNSVIEIV
-576 PLYSS
+576 PVYSS
-581 TAIG
+581 TEIY

>member
-1 MNEIIVRYFF
+1 MNEIIIRYFY
-11 CETDEYKCKDENGI
+11 CETEEGKI
-25 DKTSKYETLSS
+25 LSS
-36 LVQKCLKE
+36 MVSKCLKE

-49 GYAFKFYLQPAKG
+49 SYTFVFHLQLAKG

-86 DGSLEQNKYK
+86 DGSLEQNEYPDE
-96 GKNIQDFGSNYECLT
+96 NIHNFGSNYECLT
-111 PAVMSMDNV
+111 PAVMSMDNI

-146 DKFNPANT
+146 DKFNPANSG
-154 DKRGYQL
+154 KRGYQL

-207 QNEILCENIDFMKS
+207 QNEILGENIDFMKF

-238 YGRKKYNDKYD
+238 YNRKKYNGKYD
-249 IEKVKTEI
+249 IEEVKKEI
-257 ENYHNGNAEITVLAE
+257 ENYHNGNAEIIVLAE

-327 MGEIL
+327 LGEIL
-332 TLLRLKNDILTNNKI
+332 TLLRLKNDILQSGKI

-405 QWPRFLR
+405 KWPRFLR
-412 KLKFSI
+412 KLKFSV

-427 ANAVGDENFMD
+427 ANAIGDDNFMD
-438 EYTFEDF
+438 EYVFEDF
-445 ENSIFS
+445 ESSIFS

-466 GRCMNTNSSEAIV
+466 GRCIITGASEAVV
-479 CDDNFIWNFLN
+479 CDEKFIWKFLN
-490 INGEYTRKKNGIEQQ
+490 INGEYTGESMDMGSQVG
-505 ACSIIISQKE
+505 SIIITPKE
-515 FDYIVRDVKRV
+515 FNYIVRDEKRLR
-526 NNNLIKAGG
+526 NNLVKAGG
-535 AVMCNQNH
+535 AVRCNKNH
-543 LSVIHRTSDYFYI
+543 LSVIHRTKDCFYI
-556 WWVPR
+556 WWTPR
-561 MGKRIGPNKSIIEIV
+561 MGKRTGPNNSVIEIV
-576 PLYSS
+576 PVYSS
-581 TAIG
+581 TEIY

>member
-1 MNEIIVRYFF
+1 MNEIIIRYFY
-11 CETDEYKCKDENGI
+11 CETKKGEI
-25 DKTSKYETLSS
+25 LSS
-36 LVQKCLKE
+36 MVSKCLKD
-44 LENEL
+44 LEGDLSNTFTI
-49 GYAFKFYLQPAKG
+49 YSQPAKG

-86 DGSLEQNKYK
+86 DGSLEQNEYTDE
-96 GKNIQDFGSNYECLT
+96 NIHNFGSNYECLT
-111 PAVMSMDNV
+111 PAAMSMDNI

-146 DKFNPANT
+146 DKFNPANFG
-154 DKRGYQL
+154 KKGYQL

-207 QNEILCENIDFMKS
+207 QNEILGENIDFMKF

-238 YGRKKYNDKYD
+238 YIKKKYNGKYD
-249 IEKVKTEI
+249 IEEVTKEI
-257 ENYHNGNAEITVLAE
+257 ENYHNGNAEIIVLAE

-300 EFWIFETKHKEKN
+300 EFWIFETKHKEKK
-313 GEIKEVGYWDSWWC
+313 GVITEVGYWDSWWC
-327 MGEIL
+327 LGEIL
-332 TLLRLKNDILTNNKI
+332 TLLRLKNDILQSGKI
-347 KVMIFDPDAEES
+347 KVMIFDPDADEFS
-359 NKIREADISQW
+359 KIREADISQW

-405 QWPRFLR
+405 KWPRFLR

-418 MKKLVYSQY
+418 MKRLVYSQY
-427 ANAVGDENFMD
+427 ANAVGDDNFMD

-466 GRCMNTNSSEAIV
+466 GRCIKTGASEAVV
-479 CDDNFIWNFLN
+479 CDEKFIWKFLN
-490 INGEYTRKKNGIEQQ
+490 INGKYTGKSMDMGSQVG
-505 ACSIIISQKE
+505 SIIITPKE
-515 FDYIVRDVKRV
+515 FNYIVKDEKRL
-526 NNNLIKAGG
+526 NNNLVKAGG
-535 AVMCNQNH
+535 AVKCNKNH
-543 LSVIHRTSDYFYI
+543 LSVIHSTTDCFYV
-556 WWVPR
+556 WWTPR
-561 MGKRIGPNKSIIEIV
+561 MGKRTGPNNSIIEIV
-576 PLYSS
+576 PVYSS
-581 TAIG
+581 TEIY

>member
-1 MNEIIVRYFF
+1 MNEIIIRYFY
-11 CETDEYKCKDENGI
+11 CETNEGKI
-25 DKTSKYETLSS
+25 LSS
-36 LVQKCLKE
+36 MVSKCLKE

-49 GYAFKFYLQPAKG
+49 SYTFVFHLQLAKG

-86 DGSLEQNKYK
+86 DGSLEQNEYPDE
-96 GKNIQDFGSNYECLT
+96 NIHNFGSNYECLT
-111 PAVMSMDNV
+111 PAVMSMDNI

-146 DKFNPANT
+146 DKFNPANSG
-154 DKRGYQL
+154 KRGYQL

-207 QNEILCENIDFMKS
+207 QNEILGENIDFMKF

-238 YGRKKYNDKYD
+238 YGRKKYNGKYD
-249 IEKVKTEI
+249 IEEVKKEI

-313 GEIKEVGYWDSWWC
+313 GEIMEVGYWDSWWC
-327 MGEIL
+327 LGEIL
-332 TLLRLKNDILTNNKI
+332 TLLRLKNDILQSGKI
-347 KVMIFDPDAEES
+347 KVMIFDPDAEDF

-405 QWPRFLR
+405 KWPRFLR

-418 MKKLVYSQY
+418 MKRLVYSQY
-427 ANAVGDENFMD
+427 ANAVGHDNFMD

-466 GRCMNTNSSEAIV
+466 GRCIKTGASEAVV
-479 CDDNFIWNFLN
+479 CDEKFIWKFLN
-490 INGEYTRKKNGIEQQ
+490 INGEYTGKSMDMGSQVG
-505 ACSIIISQKE
+505 SIIITPKE
-515 FDYIVRDVKRV
+515 FNYIVKDEKRLK
-526 NNNLIKAGG
+526 NNLVKEGG
-535 AVMCNQNH
+535 AVKRNKNH
-543 LSVIHRTSDYFYI
+543 LSVIHSTNDCFYV
-556 WWVPR
+556 WWTPR
-561 MGKRIGPNKSIIEIV
+561 MGKRTGPNNSIIEIV
-576 PLYSS
+576 PIYSS
-581 TAIG
+581 TEIY

>member
-1 MNEIIVRYFF
+1 MNEIIIRYFY
-11 CETDEYKCKDENGI
+11 CETKEGKI
-25 DKTSKYETLSS
+25 LSS
-36 LVQKCLKE
+36 MVSKCLKE

-49 GYAFKFYLQPAKG
+49 SYTFAFHLQPAKG

-86 DGSLEQNKYK
+86 DGSLEQNEYPDE
-96 GKNIQDFGSNYECLT
+96 NIHNFGSNYECLT
-111 PAVMSMDNV
+111 PAVMSMDNI

-146 DKFNPANT
+146 DKFNPANSG
-154 DKRGYQL
+154 KRGYQL

-207 QNEILCENIDFMKS
+207 QNEILGENIDFMKF

-238 YGRKKYNDKYD
+238 YNRKKYNGKYD
-249 IEKVKTEI
+249 IEEVKKEI

-327 MGEIL
+327 LGEIL
-332 TLLRLKNDILTNNKI
+332 TLLRLKNDILQSGKI
-347 KVMIFDPDAEES
+347 KVMIFDPDADES

-405 QWPRFLR
+405 KWPRFLR
-412 KLKFSI
+412 KLKFSV

-427 ANAVGDENFMD
+427 ANAIGDDNFMD
-438 EYTFEDF
+438 EYVFEDF
-445 ENSIFS
+445 ESSIFS

-466 GRCMNTNSSEAIV
+466 GRCIKTGASEAVV
-479 CDDNFIWNFLN
+479 CDEKFIWKFLN
-490 INGEYTRKKNGIEQQ
+490 INGEYTGKGMDMGSQVG
-505 ACSIIISQKE
+505 SIIITPKE
-515 FDYIVRDVKRV
+515 FNYIVKDEKRLK
-526 NNNLIKAGG
+526 NNLVKAGG
-535 AVMCNQNH
+535 AVKCNKNH
-543 LSVIHRTSDYFYI
+543 LSVIHSTNDCFYV
-556 WWVPR
+556 WWTPR
-561 MGKRIGPNKSIIEIV
+561 MGKRTGPNNSIIEIV
-576 PLYSS
+576 PIYSS
-581 TAIG
+581 TEIY

>member
-1 MNEIIVRYFF
+1 MKMNEIIIRYFY
-11 CETDEYKCKDENGI
+11 CETHEGEI
-25 DKTSKYETLSS
+25 LSS
-36 LVQKCLKE
+36 MVLECLKE
-44 LENEL
+44 LENDL
-49 GYAFKFYLQPAKG
+49 GYTFTIHSHPAKG
-62 LSRTS
+62 LSRNS

-78 FNNEIVIV
+78 FNNEIVLV
-86 DGSLEQNKYK
+86 DGSLDQSAYTKE
-96 GKNIQDFGSNYECLT
+96 NIQNFGANYECLT

-131 FTPMRTNVKKLGVME
+131 FTPMRTNVKKLGTFT
-146 DKFNPANT
+146 DKVNVTNNG
-154 DKRGYQL
+154 KRGYQL

-167 IIDWLKVEITNM
+167 IIDWLKIELTKM

-186 RNPELKL
+186 RNPKLKL
-193 DIANISNTEELLSK
+193 EISNISNTEELLSR
-207 QNEILCENIDFMKS
+207 QNEILSENIDFMKYD
-221 FNASSK
+221 NVNSK

-238 YGRKKYNDKYD
+238 YNRKKYNGKYD
-249 IEKVKTEI
+249 ITEVSKAIEK
-257 ENYHNGNAEITVLAE
+257 HHSGNAEIKVLAE

-300 EFWIFETKHKEKN
+300 EFWIFDTKHKEQD

-327 MGEIL
+327 LGEIL
-332 TLLRLKNDILTNNKI
+332 TLMRLKNDILQSGKI

-359 NKIREADISQW
+359 KQIREADISRW

-405 QWPRFLR
+405 MWPKFLR

-427 ANAVGDENFMD
+427 ANAIGDNNFMD

-466 GRCMNTNSSEAIV
+466 GRCIGTNCSEAIV
-479 CDDNFIWNFLN
+479 CDNNFIWNFLN

-505 ACSIIISQKE
+505 ACSVIISQKE

-526 NNNLIKAGG
+526 NNNLVKAGG
-535 AVMCNQNH
+535 AVKCNKNH
-543 LSVIHRTSDYFYI
+543 LSVIHCTNDYFYI
-556 WWVPR
+556 WWTPR
-561 MGKRIGPNKSIIEIV
+561 MGKRTGPNKSIIEIV
-576 PLYSS
+576 PIYSS
-581 TAIG
+581 TEIE

>member
-1 MNEIIVRYFF
+1 
-11 CETDEYKCKDENGI
+11 
-25 DKTSKYETLSS
+25 
-36 LVQKCLKE
+36 
-44 LENEL
+44 
-49 GYAFKFYLQPAKG
+49 
-62 LSRTS
+62 
-67 ESSAYQLLKAA
+67 
-78 FNNEIVIV
+78 
-86 DGSLEQNKYK
+86 
-96 GKNIQDFGSNYECLT
+96 
-111 PAVMSMDNV
+111 MDNI

-146 DKFNPANT
+146 DKFNPANSG
-154 DKRGYQL
+154 KRGYQL

-186 RNPELKL
+186 RNSELKL
-193 DIANISNTEELLSK
+193 DVANISNTEELLSK
-207 QNEILCENIDFMKS
+207 QNEILGENIDFMKF

-238 YGRKKYNDKYD
+238 YNRKKYNGKYD
-249 IEKVKTEI
+249 IEEVKKEI

-300 EFWIFETKHKEKN
+300 EFWIFETKHKDKN
-313 GEIKEVGYWDSWWC
+313 GEVKEVGYWDSWWC
-327 MGEIL
+327 LGEIL
-332 TLLRLKNDILTNNKI
+332 TLLRLKNDILQSGKI

-405 QWPRFLR
+405 KWPRFLR
-412 KLKFSI
+412 KLKFSV

-427 ANAVGDENFMD
+427 ANAIGDDNFMD

-451 HVYDKSFMENRILSC
+451 HVYDKSFMEKRK
-466 GRCMNTNSSEAIV
+466 SS
-479 CDDNFIWNFLN
+479 L
-490 INGEYTRKKNGIEQQ
+490 
-505 ACSIIISQKE
+505 
-515 FDYIVRDVKRV
+515 
-526 NNNLIKAGG
+526 
-535 AVMCNQNH
+535 
-543 LSVIHRTSDYFYI
+543 
-556 WWVPR
+556 P
-561 MGKRIGPNKSIIEIV
+561 
-576 PLYSS
+576 
-581 TAIG
+581 

>member
-1 MNEIIVRYFF
+1 MDEIIIRYFY
-11 CETDEYKCKDENGI
+11 CETKEGKI
-25 DKTSKYETLSS
+25 LSS
-36 LVQKCLKE
+36 MVSKCLKE

-49 GYAFKFYLQPAKG
+49 SYTFAFQSQPAKG

-86 DGSLEQNKYK
+86 DGSLDQNEYS
-96 GKNIQDFGSNYECLT
+96 NENTHDFGANYECLT
-111 PAVMSMDNV
+111 PAVMSMDNI

-146 DKFNPANT
+146 DKFNTANSG
-154 DKRGYQL
+154 KRGYQL

-167 IIDWLKVEITNM
+167 LIDWLKVEITNM

-207 QNEILCENIDFMKS
+207 QNEILGENIDFMRF

-238 YGRKKYNDKYD
+238 YNRKKYNEKYD
-249 IEKVKTEI
+249 IEEVKKEI

-300 EFWIFETKHKEKN
+300 EFWIFETKHKEKD

-327 MGEIL
+327 LGEIL
-332 TLLRLKNDILTNNKI
+332 TLLRLKNDILQSGKI
-347 KVMIFDPDAEES
+347 KVMIFDPNADEF

-405 QWPRFLR
+405 KWPRFLR

-418 MKKLVYSQY
+418 MKRLVYSQY
-427 ANAVGDENFMD
+427 ANAVGDNNFMD

-466 GRCMNTNSSEAIV
+466 GGCITTGASETVV
-479 CDDNFIWNFLN
+479 CDDRFIWNFLN
-490 INGEYTRKKNGIEQQ
+490 INGEYKEKIFGVEQQ
-505 ACSIIISQKE
+505 TGTIIITPKE
-515 FDYIVRDVKRV
+515 FNYIVRDEKRLKK
-526 NNNLIKAGG
+526 NLVKAGG
-535 AVMCNQNH
+535 AVKCNKNH
-543 LSVIHRTSDYFYI
+543 LSIIHSTNDCFYV
-556 WWVPR
+556 WWIPR
-561 MGKRIGPNKSIIEIV
+561 MGKRTGPKNSIIEIV
-576 PLYSS
+576 PIYSS
-581 TAIG
+581 TEID

>member
-1 MNEIIVRYFF
+1 MNEIIIRYFY
-11 CETDEYKCKDENGI
+11 CETKEGKI
-25 DKTSKYETLSS
+25 LSS
-36 LVQKCLKE
+36 MVSKCLKE

-49 GYAFKFYLQPAKG
+49 SYTFAFHLQPAKG

-86 DGSLEQNKYK
+86 DGSLEQNEYPDE
-96 GKNIQDFGSNYECLT
+96 NIHNFGSNYECLT
-111 PAVMSMDNV
+111 PAVMSMDNI

-146 DKFNPANT
+146 DKFNPANSS
-154 DKRGYQL
+154 KRGYQL

-167 IIDWLKVEITNM
+167 IVDWLKVEITNM

-193 DIANISNTEELLSK
+193 DVANISNTEELLSK
-207 QNEILCENIDFMKS
+207 QNEILGENIDFMKF

-238 YGRKKYNDKYD
+238 YNRKKYNGKYD
-249 IEKVKTEI
+249 IEEVRKEI

-327 MGEIL
+327 LGEIL
-332 TLLRLKNDILTNNKI
+332 TLLRLKNDILQSGKI
-347 KVMIFDPDAEES
+347 KVMIFDPDAEET

-405 QWPRFLR
+405 KWPRFLR
-412 KLKFSI
+412 KLKFSV

-427 ANAVGDENFMD
+427 ANAIGDDNFMD
-438 EYTFEDF
+438 EYVFEDF
-445 ENSIFS
+445 ESSIFS

-466 GRCMNTNSSEAIV
+466 GRCIMTGASESVV
-479 CDDNFIWNFLN
+479 CDEKFIWKFLN
-490 INGEYTRKKNGIEQQ
+490 INGEYTGKSMDMGSQVG
-505 ACSIIISQKE
+505 SIIITPKE
-515 FDYIVRDVKRV
+515 FNYIVRDEKRLK
-526 NNNLIKAGG
+526 NNLVKAGG
-535 AVMCNQNH
+535 AVRCNKNH
-543 LSVIHRTSDYFYI
+543 LSVIHRTKDCFYI
-556 WWVPR
+556 WWTPR
-561 MGKRIGPNKSIIEIV
+561 MGKRTGPNNSVIEIV
-576 PLYSS
+576 PVYSS
-581 TAIG
+581 TEIY

>member
-1 MNEIIVRYFF
+1 MNEIIIRYFY
-11 CETDEYKCKDENGI
+11 CETKEGKI
-25 DKTSKYETLSS
+25 LSS
-36 LVQKCLKE
+36 MVSKCLKE

-49 GYAFKFYLQPAKG
+49 SYTFAFHLQPAKG

-86 DGSLEQNKYK
+86 DGSLEQNEYPDE
-96 GKNIQDFGSNYECLT
+96 NIHNFGSNYECLT
-111 PAVMSMDNV
+111 PAVMSMDNI

-146 DKFNPANT
+146 DKFNPANSG
-154 DKRGYQL
+154 KRGYQL

-207 QNEILCENIDFMKS
+207 QNEILGENIDFMKF

-238 YGRKKYNDKYD
+238 YNRKKYNGKYD
-249 IEKVKTEI
+249 IEEVKKEI

-327 MGEIL
+327 LGEIL
-332 TLLRLKNDILTNNKI
+332 TLLRLKNDILQSGKI

-405 QWPRFLR
+405 KWPRFLR
-412 KLKFSI
+412 KLKFSV

-427 ANAVGDENFMD
+427 ANAIGDDNFMD
-438 EYTFEDF
+438 EYVFEDF
-445 ENSIFS
+445 ESSIFS

-466 GRCMNTNSSEAIV
+466 GRCIKTGASEAVV
-479 CDDNFIWNFLN
+479 CDEKFIWKFLN
-490 INGEYTRKKNGIEQQ
+490 INGEYTGKGMDMGSQVG
-505 ACSIIISQKE
+505 SIIITPKE
-515 FDYIVRDVKRV
+515 FNYIVKDEKRLK
-526 NNNLIKAGG
+526 NNLVKAGG
-535 AVMCNQNH
+535 AVKCNKNH
-543 LSVIHRTSDYFYI
+543 LSVIHSTNDCFYV
-556 WWVPR
+556 WWTPR
-561 MGKRIGPNKSIIEIV
+561 MGKRTGPNNSIIEIV
-576 PLYSS
+576 PIYSS
-581 TAIG
+581 TEIY

>member
-1 MNEIIVRYFF
+1 MNEIIIRYFY
-11 CETDEYKCKDENGI
+11 CETKEGEI
-25 DKTSKYETLSS
+25 LSS
-36 LVQKCLKE
+36 MVSKCLKD
-44 LENEL
+44 LEGDLANTFTI
-49 GYAFKFYLQPAKG
+49 YSQPAKG

-86 DGSLEQNKYK
+86 DGSLEQNEYTDE
-96 GKNIQDFGSNYECLT
+96 NIHNFGSNYECLT
-111 PAVMSMDNV
+111 PAVMSMDNI

-146 DKFNPANT
+146 DKFNPANSG
-154 DKRGYQL
+154 KRGYQL

-167 IIDWLKVEITNM
+167 IVDWLKVEITNM

-207 QNEILCENIDFMKS
+207 QNEILGENIDFMKF

-238 YGRKKYNDKYD
+238 YGRKKYNGKYD
-249 IEKVKTEI
+249 IEEVKKEI

-300 EFWIFETKHKEKN
+300 EFWIFETKHQEN
-313 GEIKEVGYWDSWWC
+313 DGEIKEVGYWDSWWC
-327 MGEIL
+327 LGEIL
-332 TLLRLKNDILTNNKI
+332 TLLRLKNDILQSGKI
-347 KVMIFDPDAEES
+347 KVMIFDPDADELS
-359 NKIREADISQW
+359 KIREADISLW

-405 QWPRFLR
+405 KWPRFLR
-412 KLKFSI
+412 KFKFSI
-418 MKKLVYSQY
+418 MKRLVYSQY
-427 ANAVGDENFMD
+427 ANAVGDDNFMD

-466 GRCMNTNSSEAIV
+466 GRCIKTGASEAV
-479 CDDNFIWNFLN
+479 VWDEKFIWKFLN
-490 INGEYTRKKNGIEQQ
+490 INGEYTGKSMDMGSQVD
-505 ACSIIISQKE
+505 SIIITPKE
-515 FDYIVRDVKRV
+515 FDYIVRDDKKV
-526 NNNLIKAGG
+526 NDNLTKAGG
-535 AVMCNQNH
+535 TIRCNKNH
-543 LSVIHRTSDYFYI
+543 LSVIHRTKDFFYI
-556 WWVPR
+556 WWTPR
-561 MGKRIGPNKSIIEIV
+561 MGKRTGPNNSVIEFV
-576 PLYSS
+576 PIYSS
-581 TAIG
+581 TEIY

>member
-1 MNEIIVRYFF
+1 MNEIIIRYFY
-11 CETDEYKCKDENGI
+11 CETKEGEI
-25 DKTSKYETLSS
+25 LSS
-36 LVQKCLKE
+36 MVSKCLKD
-44 LENEL
+44 LEGDLANT
-49 GYAFKFYLQPAKG
+49 FTIHSQPAKG

-86 DGSLEQNKYK
+86 DGSLEQNEYTDE
-96 GKNIQDFGSNYECLT
+96 NIHNFGSNYECLT
-111 PAVMSMDNV
+111 PAVMSMDNI

-146 DKFNPANT
+146 DKFNPANS

-167 IIDWLKVEITNM
+167 IVDWLKVEITNM

-207 QNEILCENIDFMKS
+207 QNEILGENIDFMKF

-238 YGRKKYNDKYD
+238 YDRKKYNGKYD
-249 IEKVKTEI
+249 IEEVKKEI

-300 EFWIFETKHKEKN
+300 EFWIFETKHQEN
-313 GEIKEVGYWDSWWC
+313 DGEIKEVGYWDSWWC
-327 MGEIL
+327 LGEIL
-332 TLLRLKNDILTNNKI
+332 TLLRLKNDILQSGKI
-347 KVMIFDPDAEES
+347 KVMIFDPDADELS
-359 NKIREADISQW
+359 KIREADISLW

-405 QWPRFLR
+405 KWPRFLR
-412 KLKFSI
+412 KFKFSI
-418 MKKLVYSQY
+418 MKRLVYSQY
-427 ANAVGDENFMD
+427 ANAVGDDNFMD

-466 GRCMNTNSSEAIV
+466 GRCIKTGASEAVV
-479 CDDNFIWNFLN
+479 CDEKFIWKFLN
-490 INGEYTRKKNGIEQQ
+490 INGEYTGKSMDMGSQVG
-505 ACSIIISQKE
+505 SIIITPKE
-515 FDYIVRDVKRV
+515 FNYIVKDEKRLK
-526 NNNLIKAGG
+526 NNLVKAGG
-535 AVMCNQNH
+535 AVKCNKNH
-543 LSVIHRTSDYFYI
+543 LSVIHSTNDCFYV
-556 WWVPR
+556 WWTPR
-561 MGKRIGPNKSIIEIV
+561 MGKRTGPNNSIIEIV
-576 PLYSS
+576 PIYSS
-581 TAIG
+581 TEIY

>member
-1 MNEIIVRYFF
+1 MNEIIIRYFY
-11 CETDEYKCKDENGI
+11 CETKEGEI
-25 DKTSKYETLSS
+25 LSS
-36 LVQKCLKE
+36 MVSKCLKD
-44 LENEL
+44 LEGDLANTFTI
-49 GYAFKFYLQPAKG
+49 YSQPAKG

-86 DGSLEQNKYK
+86 DGSLEQNEYTAE
-96 GKNIQDFGSNYECLT
+96 NIHNFGSNYECLT
-111 PAVMSMDNV
+111 PAVMSMDNI

-146 DKFNPANT
+146 DKFNPANSG
-154 DKRGYQL
+154 KRGYQL

-167 IIDWLKVEITNM
+167 IVDWLKVEITNM
-179 ANSGRLK
+179 SNSGRLK

-207 QNEILCENIDFMKS
+207 QNEILGENIDFMKF

-238 YGRKKYNDKYD
+238 YNRKKYNGKYD
-249 IEKVKTEI
+249 IEEVKKEI

-327 MGEIL
+327 LGEIL
-332 TLLRLKNDILTNNKI
+332 TLLRLKNDILQSGKI
-347 KVMIFDPDAEES
+347 KVMIFDPDADEFS
-359 NKIREADISQW
+359 QIREADISQW

-405 QWPRFLR
+405 KWPRFLR

-427 ANAVGDENFMD
+427 ANAAGDDNFMD

-466 GRCMNTNSSEAIV
+466 GRCVNTENSEAIV
-479 CDDNFIWNFLN
+479 CDENFIWNFLN
-490 INGEYTRKKNGIEQQ
+490 INGEYTGNKSGIDQQ
-505 ACSIIISQKE
+505 TGSIIITPKE
-515 FDYIVRDVKRV
+515 FKYIVSDVKRV
-526 NNNLIKAGG
+526 NDNVVKAGG
-535 AVMCNQNH
+535 AVKCNKNH
-543 LSVIHRTSDYFYI
+543 LSVIHNTNDRFYI
-556 WWVPR
+556 WWTPR
-561 MGKRIGPNKSIIEIV
+561 MGKRTGPNNSIIEIV
-576 PLYSS
+576 PIYSS
-581 TAIG
+581 TEIY

>member
-1 MNEIIVRYFF
+1 MNEIIIRYFY
-11 CETDEYKCKDENGI
+11 CETKEGKI
-25 DKTSKYETLSS
+25 LSS
-36 LVQKCLKE
+36 MVSKCLKE

-49 GYAFKFYLQPAKG
+49 SYTFAFHLQPAKG

-86 DGSLEQNKYK
+86 DGSLEQNEYPDE
-96 GKNIQDFGSNYECLT
+96 NIHNFGSNYECLT
-111 PAVMSMDNV
+111 PAVMSMDNI

-146 DKFNPANT
+146 DKFNPANSG
-154 DKRGYQL
+154 KRGYQL

-186 RNPELKL
+186 RNSELKL
-193 DIANISNTEELLSK
+193 DVANISNTEELLSK
-207 QNEILCENIDFMKS
+207 QNEILGENIDFMKF

-238 YGRKKYNDKYD
+238 YNRKKYNGKYD
-249 IEKVKTEI
+249 IEEVKKEI

-313 GEIKEVGYWDSWWC
+313 GEVKEVGYWDSWWC
-327 MGEIL
+327 LGEIL
-332 TLLRLKNDILTNNKI
+332 TLLRLKNDILQSGKI

-405 QWPRFLR
+405 KWPRFLR
-412 KLKFSI
+412 KLKFSV

-427 ANAVGDENFMD
+427 ANAIGDDNFMD
-438 EYTFEDF
+438 EYVFEDF
-445 ENSIFS
+445 ESSIFS

-466 GRCMNTNSSEAIV
+466 GRCIKTGASEAVV
-479 CDDNFIWNFLN
+479 CDEKFIWKFLN
-490 INGEYTRKKNGIEQQ
+490 INGEYTGKGMDMGSQVG
-505 ACSIIISQKE
+505 SIIITPKE
-515 FDYIVRDVKRV
+515 FNYIVKDEKRLK
-526 NNNLIKAGG
+526 NNLVKAGG
-535 AVMCNQNH
+535 AVKCNKNH
-543 LSVIHRTSDYFYI
+543 LSVIHSTNDCFYV
-556 WWVPR
+556 WWTPR
-561 MGKRIGPNKSIIEIV
+561 MGKRTGPNNSIIEIV
-576 PLYSS
+576 PIYSS
-581 TAIG
+581 TEIY

>member
-1 MNEIIVRYFF
+1 MNEIIIRYFY
-11 CETDEYKCKDENGI
+11 CETKEGEI
-25 DKTSKYETLSS
+25 LSS
-36 LVQKCLKE
+36 MVSKCLKD
-44 LENEL
+44 LEGDLANTFTI
-49 GYAFKFYLQPAKG
+49 YSQPAKG

-86 DGSLEQNKYK
+86 DGSLEQHEYTDE
-96 GKNIQDFGSNYECLT
+96 NIHNFGSNYECLT
-111 PAVMSMDNV
+111 PAAMSMDNI

-146 DKFNPANT
+146 DKFNPANSG
-154 DKRGYQL
+154 KRGYQL

-167 IIDWLKVEITNM
+167 IVDWLKVEITNM
-179 ANSGRLK
+179 TNSGRLK

-207 QNEILCENIDFMKS
+207 QNEILGENIDFMKF

-238 YGRKKYNDKYD
+238 YGRKKYNGKYD
-249 IEKVKTEI
+249 IEEVKKEI

-300 EFWIFETKHKEKN
+300 EFWIFETKHQEN
-313 GEIKEVGYWDSWWC
+313 DGEIKEVGYWDSWWC
-327 MGEIL
+327 LGEIL
-332 TLLRLKNDILTNNKI
+332 TLLRLKNDILQSGKI
-347 KVMIFDPDAEES
+347 KVMIFDPDADEFS
-359 NKIREADISQW
+359 KIREADISQW

-405 QWPRFLR
+405 KWPRFLR

-418 MKKLVYSQY
+418 MKRLVYSQY
-427 ANAVGDENFMD
+427 ANAVGDDNFMD

-466 GRCMNTNSSEAIV
+466 GRCIKTGASEAVV
-479 CDDNFIWNFLN
+479 CDEKFIWKFLN
-490 INGEYTRKKNGIEQQ
+490 INGKYTGKSMDMGSQVG
-505 ACSIIISQKE
+505 SIIITPKE
-515 FDYIVRDVKRV
+515 FNYIVKDEKRL
-526 NNNLIKAGG
+526 NNNLVKAGG
-535 AVMCNQNH
+535 AVKCNKNH
-543 LSVIHRTSDYFYI
+543 LSVIHSTTDCFYV
-556 WWVPR
+556 WWTPR
-561 MGKRIGPNKSIIEIV
+561 MGKRTGPNNSIIEIV
-576 PLYSS
+576 PIYSS
-581 TAIG
+581 TEIY